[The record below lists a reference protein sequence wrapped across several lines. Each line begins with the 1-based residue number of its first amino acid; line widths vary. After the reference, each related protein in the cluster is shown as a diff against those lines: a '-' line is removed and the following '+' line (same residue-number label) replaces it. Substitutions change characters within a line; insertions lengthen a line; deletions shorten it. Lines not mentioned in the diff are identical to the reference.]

1 MPDLLVKFVNCPA
14 TGELRSNHGLARPE
28 AWSLNHIPL
37 RLLRYR
43 MDLFQDPAIVQG
55 RLARHR
61 GRCIHTT
68 DLVIRGVRDG
78 SRAAAERAAVDVGWL
93 LSFACLSETV
103 PYEFLWGGHHRVTAP
118 HGTFRFFRPVIDP
131 RDGRA
136 VREFL
141 ESVWPNYRRLKRQWK
156 LPALINYLL
165 IADSPGQPVEV
176 KLVLISVILE
186 NIKTRY
192 AKAAGKPFVNGFFIK
207 PNRQRYGFEELL
219 SEALHSVGMRR
230 PLRRIIRVRNQI
242 VHTGQLDLPVERRAF
257 YFEES
262 MSIAI
267 EFVLRLLGFH
277 GRFSVYR
284 TLETRELG

>member
-1 MPDLLVKFVNCPA
+1 MPDLLVRFVNCPA
-14 TGELRSNHGLARPE
+14 TGEQRSNYGLARPE

-37 RLLRYR
+37 RLLRFR

-55 RLARHR
+55 RLADVR
-61 GRCIHTT
+61 GQCVHTT
-68 DLVIRGVRDG
+68 DLFIRSVRDG
-78 SRAAAERAAVDVGWL
+78 RREAAERAAVDVGWL

-103 PYEFLWGGHHRVTAP
+103 PYEFVWDGHHRVTAP
-118 HGTFRFFRPVIDP
+118 QGKFRFFRPVIDP

-141 ESVWPNYRRLKRQWK
+141 ESVWPIYRRLKRQWR
-156 LPALINYLL
+156 LPAIINYLL

-176 KLVLISVILE
+176 KLVLVSVILE

-207 PNRQRYGFEELL
+207 PNRRRYSFEELL
-219 SEALHSVGMRR
+219 SEALQSVGMRR

-242 VHTGQLDLPVERRAF
+242 VHTGLLDLPAERRSF
-257 YFEES
+257 YFEEC
-262 MSIAI
+262 MSIAT
-267 EFVLRLLGFH
+267 EFVLRLLGYEGSFT
-277 GRFSVYR
+277 VYR
-284 TLETRELG
+284 TLETRELT